1 VTDRV
6 ATVLSAGFA
15 RLAGWRGGE
24 GVHHRGV
31 VLAGTLQLQRQTG
44 QLRAPLL
51 DRPGPYRIL
60 ARLSW
65 AVGPFDLL
73 PDVAGLGLRVL
84 DADGAGGVQDL
95 LVDSSRPPP
104 RDRVLVP
111 RRDLAGWYGTP
122 LRLRLGGPGGPKVQV
137 AARVDGGCGRLTLNS
152 ARAAAAAG
160 RLRMLLVVHHRG
172 RLLATGRGRL
182 DEVPAPEARLRFDVG
197 ATAGG
202 LVTSGFWHTQRQ
214 RTYTA
219 SRRATPRT

>member
-1 VTDRV
+1 MTDRV

-15 RLAGWRGGE
+15 RLAAWRGGQ
-24 GVHHRGV
+24 GVHRQGV
-31 VLAGTLQLQRQTG
+31 VLAGTLQLERQAG

-51 DRPGPYRIL
+51 DRPGPYRVL

-65 AVGPFDLL
+65 AVGPFDRL

-84 DADGAGGVQDL
+84 DADGAGGIQDL
-95 LVDSSRPPP
+95 LVDSCRPPP

-122 LRLRLGGPGGPKVQV
+122 LRLRLGGPDGPKVQV
-137 AARVDGGCGRLTLNS
+137 AARVDGGGRLTLNS
-152 ARAAAAAG
+152 ARAAAAAD
-160 RLRMLLVVHHRG
+160 RLRVLLVVHHRG
-172 RLLATGRGRL
+172 RLLATGRVRL

-214 RTYTA
+214 RTYAA
-219 SRRATPRT
+219 SRRATPPT

>member
-1 VTDRV
+1 M
-6 ATVLSAGFA
+6 LSAGFV
-15 RLAGWRGGE
+15 RLAASRGGE
-24 GVHHRGV
+24 GVHRQGV

-44 QLRAPLL
+44 PLRAPLL

-65 AVGPFDLL
+65 AVGPVGRL

-84 DADGAGGVQDL
+84 DADGAGGLQDL

-104 RDRVLVP
+104 RDRVLVL

-122 LRLRLGGPGGPKVQV
+122 LRLRLGGRGGPKVQV
-137 AARVDGGCGRLTLNS
+137 AARVDGGGGRLTLSS
-152 ARAAAAAG
+152 ARAAAAAD
-160 RLRMLLVVHHRG
+160 RLRVLLVVHHRG
-172 RLLATGRGRL
+172 RLLATGRVRL

-202 LVTSGFWHTQRQ
+202 LVTTGFWHTQRQ
-214 RTYTA
+214 RTYAA